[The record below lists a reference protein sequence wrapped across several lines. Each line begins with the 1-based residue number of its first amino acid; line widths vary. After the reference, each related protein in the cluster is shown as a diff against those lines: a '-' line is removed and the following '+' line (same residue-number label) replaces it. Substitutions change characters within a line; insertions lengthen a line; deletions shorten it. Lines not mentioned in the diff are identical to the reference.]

1 MSLYRNTVWFLKG
14 LREYTKGGY
23 ESAAKYFVAEDLQ
36 VDVKEKS
43 YMITGANSGIG
54 KAAALAIA
62 KRGGTVHLV
71 CRNKDRAEEA
81 QTEIITNSGN
91 ERVFVHLLDMSDP
104 KEIWAFAEKFKT
116 QNRLNVLINNAGC
129 MVNKRELTEDG
140 IEKNFATNVLGTY
153 ILTRALLPVLENEEG
168 ARVVSIEAI
177 YLSCVCVCFCFFKE
191 DLLDFIL
198 VILRSHFMLGR
209 ASSICFQLQIFNSIP
224 LVYITPTISIT
235 NTATVGHCS
244 CTCTFFNFIQGVPD
258 WNFFYL
264 AVRLSMPDFYEKMKT
279 RLRTE
284 EQGADTVVWLTISPA
299 AVKHPS
305 GLFFQDRK
313 PVATHL
319 PLAFTHSS
327 TDDEEK
333 FLQILQD
340 MALKFAPSSKL

>member
-1 MSLYRNTVWFLKG
+1 MKG
-14 LREYTKGGY
+14 LREYTKSGY

-104 KEIWAFAEKFKT
+104 KKIWEFAEKFKT

-168 ARVVSIEAI
+168 ARVVTVSSGGM
-177 YLSCVCVCFCFFKE
+177 LVQK
-191 DLLDFIL
+191 LDVSNLQFEKGTFDGTMVYAQNKRQQ
-198 VILRSHFMLGR
+198 VILTEQWAKAYPKIHFSVMHPGW
-209 ASSICFQLQIFNSIP
+209 AD
-224 LVYITPTISIT
+224 TP
-235 NTATVGHCS
+235 
-244 CTCTFFNFIQGVPD
+244 
-258 WNFFYL
+258 

-313 PVATHL
+313 PVSTHL
-319 PLAFTHSS
+319 PLAWTQSS

-340 MALKFAPSSKL
+340 MALKFAPSSNL